1 MQDTFNKRDYMSVGV
16 EEMRNMKT
24 LEIDDAGSVIMVR
37 NGVRMSPLRLDQ
49 VKAMTTPEILG
60 EMQENSQERLDLKQ
74 QTLAKAIQSNNEP
87 IDMKLMSE
95 EQSKEDRLE

>member
-16 EEMRNMKT
+16 EEMRTMKT

-60 EMQENSQERLDLKQ
+60 EMQENS
-74 QTLAKAIQSNNEP
+74 
-87 IDMKLMSE
+87 
-95 EQSKEDRLE
+95 

>member
-1 MQDTFNKRDYMSVGV
+1 MSVGV
-16 EEMRNMKT
+16 EEMRTMKT

-60 EMQENSQERLDLKQ
+60 EMQENS
-74 QTLAKAIQSNNEP
+74 
-87 IDMKLMSE
+87 
-95 EQSKEDRLE
+95 